1 MTKKPYKSLF
11 QYESEKPNFGYPNTS
26 LQGIG
31 MYYPLGSKRMQPRKK
46 HFCSGNKSQA
56 NVFAGQ
62 GKKRILLDRRSK
74 TVGSNLGKS
83 VIL

>member
-1 MTKKPYKSLF
+1 
-11 QYESEKPNFGYPNTS
+11 
-26 LQGIG
+26 
-31 MYYPLGSKRMQPRKK
+31 MQPRKK

-62 GKKRILLDRRSK
+62 GKKDSSRSN

-83 VIL
+83 AIWGSRTVRSPHSMGKMFFKKVNFCTTQLCLQTKNHVV